1 MSKWVTTLRAA
12 GDFLASV
19 LMAKAIFL
27 DFWREKGAF
36 TDPAS
41 SCNLPLCRKALVSL
55 LPPQEQWEVIGSQRF
70 PEKGDKRAEKTFEGD
85 PFMLKMESLFKEWCT
100 PEQYEN
106 STPLYMRTEGG
117 KDAKGALMS
126 ERGYDAF
133 HKLP

>member
-41 SCNLPLCRKALVSL
+41 SCNLPLCRKAEAAAPMLHAAAAAASAVELVGGQCYCCACGTYATASADATTTTA
-55 LPPQEQWEVIGSQRF
+55 I
-70 PEKGDKRAEKTFEGD
+70 
-85 PFMLKMESLFKEWCT
+85 
-100 PEQYEN
+100 N
-106 STPLYMRTEGG
+106 SATRRRRR
-117 KDAKGALMS
+117 S
-126 ERGYDAF
+126 
-133 HKLP
+133 